1 MLILSSK
8 GAKNMGNLD
17 NLKKAQSRKE
27 LSAKIAEIIWV
38 SIGCII
44 LLGGVAC
51 LVLSIVI
58 NNIGTDA
65 SNMYSSPLFFLIE
78 AQDAFIKW
86 LNEWSKLNI
95 TSFNN
100 LGFYLILIAVVY
112 LLIVIAAYAA
122 RQDNLD
128 KKAKA
133 KKLREKNARKFLE
146 EQQLNEEKRK
156 EETANLETVTE

>member
-1 MLILSSK
+1 
-8 GAKNMGNLD
+8 MGNLD
-17 NLKKAQSRKE
+17 KIKKTQSRKE

-38 SIGCII
+38 TIGCII

-58 NNIGTDA
+58 NNIGTDTT
-65 SNMYSSPLFFLIE
+65 NMYSHPLFFLVE
-78 AQDAFIKW
+78 AQDAFVTW

-100 LGFYLILIAVVY
+100 LGFYLILIAVIY
-112 LLIVIAAYAA
+112 LLIVIAAYAS

-133 KKLREKNARKFLE
+133 KQLREKNARKFLE
-146 EQQLNEEKRK
+146 EQKLNEAKAK
-156 EETANLETVTE
+156 EEQEALKEAIAE

>member
-1 MLILSSK
+1 
-8 GAKNMGNLD
+8 MGNLD
-17 NLKKAQSRKE
+17 NFKKAQSRKE

-86 LNEWSKLNI
+86 GDSRMFAAGRTGTWKHEIESKNC
-95 TSFNN
+95 
-100 LGFYLILIAVVY
+100 
-112 LLIVIAAYAA
+112 
-122 RQDNLD
+122 R
-128 KKAKA
+128 
-133 KKLREKNARKFLE
+133 
-146 EQQLNEEKRK
+146 
-156 EETANLETVTE
+156 